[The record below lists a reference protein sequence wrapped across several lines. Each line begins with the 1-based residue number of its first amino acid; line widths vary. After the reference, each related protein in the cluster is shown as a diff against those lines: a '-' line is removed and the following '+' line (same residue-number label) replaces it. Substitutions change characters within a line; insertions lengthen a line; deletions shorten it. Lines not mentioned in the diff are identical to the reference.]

1 MPIINRICGGD
12 RAPAE
17 EDVARGNW
25 SDQALTEEGVAGE
38 KWGERAW
45 TGEEVAGKRGA
56 AGASPFDQEQGSAA
70 TLAQG
75 DQQLGFGL
83 GQLALAHHLVEI
95 GP

>member
-17 EDVARGNW
+17 EDVAGGNW
-25 SDQALTEEGVAGE
+25 SDQARAEEGVAG
-38 KWGERAW
+38 KS
-45 TGEEVAGKRGA
+45 GA
-56 AGASPFDQEQGSAA
+56 ASASPLDLKQGSGAP
-70 TLAQG
+70 LAQG

-95 GP
+95 GA